1 MAMNEDILTGEQ
13 LENSK
18 VPEQLRP
25 YQYRKGQ
32 SGNPSGRPKGISL
45 KEYAKMKFL
54 TMTDEEKEDFFH
66 GLNKDTI
73 WEMGEGRPESKT
85 EVKVTDDLKPIEDDI
100 KTIKTVLGLGTE
112 TTDSAGS

>member
-1 MAMNEDILTGEQ
+1 MNEDELYTGEQ
-13 LENSK
+13 TESSPKTEHLK
-18 VPEQLRP
+18 PW
-25 YQYRKGQ
+25 QYKKGQ
-32 SGNPSGRPKGISL
+32 SGNPSGRAKGISL

-54 TMTDEEKEDFFH
+54 TMTDEEKEEYFN
-66 GLNKDTI
+66 GLSKNTI

-85 EVKVTDDLKPIEDDI
+85 EVKLTDDLKPIEDDI